1 MLPPAV
7 NSSRALKFPRHGA
20 RGIPPPLSFRRSAAE
35 PRNLSSNGTR
45 RNEAGDLG
53 AQSLNSTDTT
63 LAIPACSPARDD
75 RAEGSVK
82 GNTFPPYA
90 RHPERQRKISVSM
103 VSKGKGSQYQWAGR
117 RVPDPD
123 MTSRVIHG
131 MYRDSSPAAQ
141 NDRRGGKE
149 ARVDTGA
156 APCRQFKRSPEI
168 PLQWRTRHSTSTVIS
183 TVGSGVE
190 KSHSSIACAALRR
203 ETSRLCVNSTDTSPV
218 IPACIPARDDRAAG
232 SVKGNTFPP
241 YTRHP
246 ERQRRISVSMVSE
259 GKGSQ
264 YQWAGR
270 RVPGTGMTG
279 SRVTHGRYRDSSPAA
294 QNDRRAG
301 RSVPGPGM
309 TGSRVIHGMYQDS
322 SPAAQN
328 DRRAGRKISGVLT
341 TQKSGES
348 FFRFTV
354 FSCGFL

>member
-1 MLPPAV
+1 MTGGAGRKHVLTPVLPPAV
-7 NSSRALKFPRHGA
+7 NSKGALKFPCNGA
-20 RGIPPPLSFRRSAAE
+20 RGIPPPLSFRPKRSGVEKSHSSIACAALRRE
-35 PRNLSSNGTR
+35 ISRLCVNSADTSLS
-45 RNEAGDLG
+45 
-53 AQSLNSTDTT
+53 
-63 LAIPACSPARDD
+63 IPACSPARDD

-82 GNTFPPYA
+82 GNTFPPCT
-90 RHPERQRKISVSM
+90 RHPERQRKISVSV
-103 VSKGKGSQYQWAGR
+103 VSEGKGSQYQWAGR
-117 RVPDPD
+117 RVPGPG
-123 MTSRVIHG
+123 MTASRVIHG

-141 NDRRGGKE
+141 NDRRGRKE
-149 ARVDTGA
+149 AHVDTGDVL
-156 APCRQFKRSPEI
+156 PCRQFKGSPEI

-279 SRVTHGRYRDSSPAA
+279 SRVTHGRYRDSSPVA
-294 QNDRRAG
+294 QNDRRG
-301 RSVPGPGM
+301 GKEC
-309 TGSRVIHGMYQDS
+309 TGH
-322 SPAAQN
+322 
-328 DRRAGRKISGVLT
+328 
-341 TQKSGES
+341 
-348 FFRFTV
+348 
-354 FSCGFL
+354 